1 VTAERPAL
9 SVVIP
14 TRDGDIGRVADA
26 VGAEVE
32 SVGGEVVVVDGREE
46 GDLRMPYL
54 RGIGVR
60 RARGEIVA
68 IGEDHAVPSPGWAKA
83 VLDAHHRH
91 DQADAVV
98 GCLVNATDR
107 KMSGRANFLAFA
119 AAWAP
124 PMPELP
130 SGRPPPASTLSVKP
144 RALFELG
151 DGPGDFDSVLLPRL
165 FTEGRMV
172 ADDTVVVFHHQD
184 HGLRWA
190 VTNAFASARS
200 GYGYGYADRQPV
212 AVADALRAG
221 VLVARQLSS
230 EVRDAQRRLGGGGG
244 RVRPADLA
252 VTHLVV
258 AGAAAGAA
266 VGARL
271 GPGRAPERVA

>member
-1 VTAERPAL
+1 MSERPVL

-26 VGAEVE
+26 VESEVT
-32 SVGGEVVVVDGREE
+32 SVGGEMVVVDGRDE
-46 GDLRMPYL
+46 GDLRMQYL
-54 RGIGVR
+54 RAAGVR

-68 IGEDHAVPSPGWAKA
+68 IGEDHAVPAPGWAKA
-83 VLDAHHRH
+83 VLDAHDRH
-91 DQADAVV
+91 PHADAVV
-98 GCLVNATDR
+98 GCLVNATDGTL
-107 KMSGRANFLAFA
+107 SGRANFLAFA

-130 SGRPPPASTLSVKP
+130 SRRPPPASTLSVKR
-144 RALFELG
+144 RALADLG
-151 DGPGDFDSVLLPRL
+151 DGPGDFDTVLLPRL
-165 FTEGRMV
+165 FAEGRIA

-200 GYGYGYADRQPV
+200 GYGYGYADRRPV
-212 AVADALRAG
+212 TAADAMRAG

-230 EVRDAQRRLGGGGG
+230 EARDAQRRLAGAGIG
-244 RVRPADLA
+244 VVDLA
-252 VTHLVV
+252 ATHLVV

-266 VGARL
+266 IGARF